1 MRLAPIVLV
10 LVLLSFSA
18 AAESDEPFGLATV
31 PAPQNFYTADWR
43 EVLDDWTAERAM
55 LDRCRAER
63 ERCPSDAALQLLS
76 VIDEARAQTGRARLG
91 FVNRAINLAI
101 RPIHKRT
108 NYSGPELWRTPVATL
123 ANGAG
128 DCMNYAIAKYFALGE
143 LGISATDRRLVVV
156 GMKNVGQEHAVVAV
170 REGPHWLILDNR
182 SMTIVEAAD
191 ATQYFPLLVFD
202 HRGVQ
207 RVRDT
212 GALAL
217 NKTLPLLVSVSP
229 SEAGVGTIP

>member
-1 MRLAPIVLV
+1 MRLAPIALV

-18 AAESDEPFGLATV
+18 AAESDEPFGHATI

-55 LDRCRAER
+55 LDRCRGER
-63 ERCPSDAALQLLS
+63 EQCPSQAALQLLGM
-76 VIDEARAQTGRARLG
+76 IDEARGQSGRARLG

-101 RPIHKRT
+101 RPLDKRPD
-108 NYSGPELWRTPVATL
+108 YRGPAPWNGPVATL
-123 ANGAG
+123 AKGAG

-143 LGISATDRRLVVV
+143 VGVPASDRRLVVV
-156 GMKNVGQEHAVVAV
+156 GMKKLGQEHAVVAV
-170 REGPHWLILDNR
+170 REDSHWLILDNR

-217 NKTLPLLVSVSP
+217 NKTLPLLVSL
-229 SEAGVGTIP
+229 SEAGAGTIP